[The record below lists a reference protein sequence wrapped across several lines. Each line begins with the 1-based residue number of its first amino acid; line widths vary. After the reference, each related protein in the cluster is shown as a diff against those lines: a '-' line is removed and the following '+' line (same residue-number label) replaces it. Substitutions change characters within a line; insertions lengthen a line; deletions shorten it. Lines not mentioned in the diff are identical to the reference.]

1 MIEELKEEEHNR
13 GADTSDD
20 NFRKDPTH
28 THSLIDGVVSP
39 ELTSRSAHNSGGGN
53 GSSSNS
59 HRGSQRIC
67 VLFFLEEPLGL

>member
-1 MIEELKEEEHNR
+1 MIELKEEEHR
-13 GADTSDD
+13 AADTSDD

-39 ELTSRSAHNSGGGN
+39 ELTSRSAHNSGGGK
-53 GSSSNS
+53 GSSSSNS
-59 HRGSQRIC
+59 HGGSQRIC

>member
-1 MIEELKEEEHNR
+1 MIELKEEEHR
-13 GADTSDD
+13 AADTSDD

-39 ELTSRSAHNSGGGN
+39 ELTSRSAHNSGGGK
-53 GSSSNS
+53 GSSSRS
-59 HRGSQRIC
+59 SQRIC